1 MGDVLIT
8 GVAGFIGF
16 SLAKNLLQEGHN
28 VVGLD
33 NMNSYYDP
41 ELKKQRIIH
50 LENYSKKLK
59 NFKFVK
65 LDLEDILGVSSFLKN
80 QRFDYVYH
88 FAAQAGVRYSLE
100 NPRKYFE
107 SNVIGTFNLI
117 EILKS
122 CAIKRLVLASTSSI
136 YGNSHKSM
144 VTESDALNPI
154 QFYAASKE
162 IDETMCKIYSK
173 IYDLN
178 VTIFRFFTVYG
189 PWGRPD
195 MALFKFVKSIIEQR
209 PIDIYNNGN
218 HSRSFTYIDDVVY
231 YLKKIIEIDSNSKY
245 EIYNLG
251 NPKFVEL
258 LDFIEIIENKLQL
271 SAQKRFLPLQFGD
284 VQGNLPDI
292 NKLINDFGDHEF
304 VDVEVGINN
313 FISWYKSYYRVLG

>member
-8 GVAGFIGF
+8 GAAGFIGF

-41 ELKKQRIIH
+41 ELKKQRILH
-50 LENYSKKLK
+50 LENYSEKLN
-59 NFKFVK
+59 NFKFVN
-65 LDLEDILGVSSFLKN
+65 LDLEDMLGMSSVLKN

-154 QFYAASKE
+154 QFYAVSKE
-162 IDETMCKIYSK
+162 IDETMCKIYSQ

-195 MALFKFVKSIIEQR
+195 MALFKFVKSIINKH
-209 PIDIYNNGN
+209 PIEIYNNGN
-218 HSRSFTYIDDVVY
+218 HKRSFTYIDDVIF
-231 YLKKIIEIDSNSKY
+231 YLTKVMELSSEDKY
-245 EIYNLG
+245 EVYNLG
-251 NPKFVEL
+251 NPVSVDL
-258 LDFIEIIENKLQL
+258 LEFIKIIEDKL
-271 SAQKRFLPLQFGD
+271 AITAEKIYLPLQFGD
-284 VQGNLPDI
+284 VHGNLPSI
-292 NKLINDFGDHEF
+292 EKLTKKFGEKKF
-304 VDVEVGINN
+304 MNVGTGISN
-313 FISWYKSYYRVLG
+313 FIDWYKSHYL